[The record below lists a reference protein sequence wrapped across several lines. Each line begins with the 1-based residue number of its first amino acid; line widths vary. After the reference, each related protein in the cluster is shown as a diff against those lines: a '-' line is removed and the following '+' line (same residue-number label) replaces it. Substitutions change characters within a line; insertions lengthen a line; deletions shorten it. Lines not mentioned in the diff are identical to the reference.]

1 MDTRTE
7 TTTSFQPISFLRRT
21 FMPLPALEVYYRERR
36 KHRFA
41 QRKPLKHIRLREAF
55 YPVFAKFLSLDR
67 IFRKQTVTV
76 IGDRKKYQERVIFA
90 CTHIWEND
98 LENIYEV
105 LGRSCWWFVGDPC
118 VLYKDISGLLVYLNG
133 CIFLDTGDKEDR
145 HIAYLRS
152 VELLKGGGSLMIF
165 PEGARNGSEHL
176 PVMPLFSGT
185 AKMAMETG
193 TPIVPV
199 AIEQFDKR
207 FVISFGNEL
216 RPADFRNSA
225 EMTQTLRD
233 ALATLKWNI
242 WEQEGVL
249 RRSDLPEDYSKQ
261 FEEMFESKLYPYDTP
276 ETVERTRFHTKAEI
290 EHRDAFAH
298 LERLVPCRENAF
310 LLRKR

>member
-1 MDTRTE
+1 MDTRIE
-7 TTTSFQPISFLRRT
+7 TTTCFQPISFLRRT

-76 IGDRKKYQERVIFA
+76 IGDRKKYQERGIFA

-105 LGRSCWWFVGDPC
+105 LGRSCWWFIGDPR

-165 PEGARNGSEHL
+165 PEGARNGSENL

-193 TPIVPV
+193 TKIVPV
-199 AIEQFDKR
+199 AIERYDKR
-207 FVISFGNEL
+207 FAVKMGTEI
-216 RPADFRNSA
+216 RPEDFSRTDDL
-225 EMTQTLRD
+225 TQALRD
-233 ALATLKWNI
+233 AMASLKWEI
-242 WEQEGVL
+242 WEQEEHIA
-249 RRSDLPEDYSKQ
+249 RNTLPPD
-261 FEEMFESKLYPYDTP
+261 
-276 ETVERTRFHTKAEI
+276 
-290 EHRDAFAH
+290 
-298 LERLVPCRENAF
+298 
-310 LLRKR
+310 